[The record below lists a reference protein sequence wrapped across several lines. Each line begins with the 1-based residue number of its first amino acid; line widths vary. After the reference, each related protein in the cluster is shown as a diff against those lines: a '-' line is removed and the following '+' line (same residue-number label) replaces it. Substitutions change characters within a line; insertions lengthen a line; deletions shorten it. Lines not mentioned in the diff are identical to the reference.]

1 MGLEAHLVFMAAFRI
16 GAHDL
21 VSLSSRSRDLHPYT
35 AHGAV
40 VGNCLWLLL
49 LLYLFY
55 VLEIA
60 QDGFRAGRGPSD
72 LICVRIC
79 FLRYLLCS
87 EPELNFDSSAFLLS
101 NWGLARLSLLG
112 GLTLSLRLSLRSS
125 TIGLGPWWTT
135 LGWRSGRWLGWR
147 SGRWLGWR
155 SGRWLGWRSG
165 RWLGWR
171 SGRWLGWR
179 SGAGGEGGGG
189 RRRGSSWRRGS
200 GFLVCFVSHAIGSR
214 RCGCP
219 LKESGECWINLCRV

>member
-21 VSLSSRSRDLHPYT
+21 VSLSSGSRDLHPYT
-35 AHGAV
+35 THGAV

-55 VLEIA
+55 VLKIA
-60 QDGFRAGRGPSD
+60 QDGFRAGCSPSD
-72 LICVRIC
+72 LIGVRIC
-79 FLRYLLCS
+79 ILRYLLCS
-87 EPELNFDSSAFLLS
+87 EPEFNFDSSAFLLS
-101 NWGLARLSLLG
+101 NWGLAWLSLLG

-147 SGRWLGWR
+147 SGRWRRGG
-155 SGRWLGWRSG
+155 SGRWRRGGSG
-165 RWLGWR
+165 RW
-171 SGRWLGWR
+171 
-179 SGAGGEGGGG
+179 
-189 RRRGSSWRRGS
+189 RRGR
-200 GFLVCFVSHAIGSR
+200 GFLVRFVSHAIGSR

-219 LKESGECWINLCRV
+219 LKESGECWINLCRI

>member
-21 VSLSSRSRDLHPYT
+21 VSLSSGSRDLHPYT
-35 AHGAV
+35 THGAV

-60 QDGFRAGRGPSD
+60 QDAFRAGRSPSD
-72 LICVRIC
+72 LIGVRIC
-79 FLRYLLCS
+79 ILRYLLCS
-87 EPELNFDSSAFLLS
+87 EPEFNFDSSAFLLS
-101 NWGLARLSLLG
+101 KWGLARLSLLG
-112 GLTLSLRLSLRSS
+112 GLTLSLRLSIRSS

-165 RWLGWR
+165 SW
-171 SGRWLGWR
+171 GR
-179 SGAGGEGGGG
+179 GGSG
-189 RRRGSSWRRGS
+189 RRRGSS
-200 GFLVCFVSHAIGSR
+200 
-214 RCGCP
+214 
-219 LKESGECWINLCRV
+219 

>member
-1 MGLEAHLVFMAAFRI
+1 MELEAHLVFMAAFRI

-87 EPELNFDSSAFLLS
+87 EPELNLDSSAFLLS

-147 SGRWLGWR
+147 SGRWRGGG

-165 RWLGWR
+165 RW
-171 SGRWLGWR
+171 
-179 SGAGGEGGGG
+179 
-189 RRRGSSWRRGS
+189 RRGR
-200 GFLVCFVSHAIGSR
+200 GFLVRFVSHAIGPR

>member
-87 EPELNFDSSAFLLS
+87 EPELNLDSSAFLLS

-135 LGWRSGRWLGWR
+135 LRWRSGRWLGWR

-155 SGRWLGWRSG
+155 SGRWLGWAAGLGGAAGSG
-165 RWLGWR
+165 EEVG
-171 SGRWLGWR
+171 S
-179 SGAGGEGGGG
+179 GGGG
-189 RRRGSSWRRGS
+189 GGGAPPGGGGA
-200 GFLVCFVSHAIGSR
+200 GFLSASSATLSVPGGAGA
-214 RCGCP
+214 
-219 LKESGECWINLCRV
+219 L

>member
-21 VSLSSRSRDLHPYT
+21 VSLSSGSRDLHPYT

-49 LLYLFY
+49 LLYLFH

-72 LICVRIC
+72 LISIRIC
-79 FLRYLLCS
+79 ILRYLLCS
-87 EPELNFDSSAFLLS
+87 ESEFNLDSSAFLFS

-125 TIGLGPWWTT
+125 TIGLGLWWTT
-135 LGWRSGRWLGWR
+135 LGWRCGRRLGWR
-147 SGRWLGWR
+147 CGRW
-155 SGRWLGWRSG
+155 RW
-165 RWLGWR
+165 
-171 SGRWLGWR
+171 
-179 SGAGGEGGGG
+179 GGSGG
-189 RRRGSSWRRGS
+189 RRGSAQRRGC
-200 GFLVCFVSHAIGSR
+200 GFLVCFVSHAIGYR

-219 LKESGECWINLCRV
+219 LKESGGCWINLCRV